1 MYLRFVGGQFEGGEF
16 PLKSNREVT
25 IGRGSEHDM
34 VLDEDMVSRSHARI
48 LTFDGQVVVEDVG
61 STNGTL
67 VNGERVERYV
77 LKSGDQILIGQSLLE
92 FVSEGKVKTPPAKAA
107 KVPRRAVADTIVANV
122 RFLSGKVGGDSP
134 SFIDLV
140 GDIRKASATG
150 VFMVQH
156 GAEGSGQLRFEGGQL
171 VRVALALPSKEAL
184 ELPSRKAFL
193 RIMLWQMG
201 RYKFDVDETT
211 PKKTSQFMDLDS
223 LLEDSQNEL
232 EMFNTFSEYLPSLDT
247 SLKVLVPMQPKLS
260 ELSAEA
266 LDTLQLIMNHG
277 QVRRVVDRGIA
288 SDFEI
293 FQDILYLLQNGYVSQ
308 S

>member
-1 MYLRFVGGQFEGGEF
+1 MFLRFVGGQFEGGEF

-48 LTFDGQVVVEDVG
+48 LTFDGKVVVEDDG

-67 VNGERVERYV
+67 VNGERVERCV

-92 FVSEGKVKTPPAKAA
+92 FVAEGKVKAPPANAA
-107 KVPRRAVADTIVANV
+107 KAPTRAVADTIVANV

-134 SFIDLV
+134 SFVDLV
-140 GDIRKASATG
+140 CDIRKASATG
-150 VFMVQH
+150 TFVVKH
-156 GAEGSGQLRFEGGQL
+156 AAEGTGSLRFENGQL
-171 VRVALALPSKEAL
+171 VRVALALHSKDAL

-193 RIMLWQMG
+193 RIMLWQTG
-201 RYKFDVDETT
+201 RYKFEVSEGTRSSG
-211 PKKTSQFMDLDS
+211 SQFMNLDS
-223 LLEDSQNEL
+223 LLEDSANEL
-232 EMFNTFSEYLPSLDT
+232 EVFNTFSEFLPNLES
-247 SLKVLVPMQPKLS
+247 SLKMLVPLQPKLS
-260 ELSAEA
+260 DLSAEA

-293 FQDILYLLQNGYVSQ
+293 FQDILYLLQNGYVSET
-308 S
+308 